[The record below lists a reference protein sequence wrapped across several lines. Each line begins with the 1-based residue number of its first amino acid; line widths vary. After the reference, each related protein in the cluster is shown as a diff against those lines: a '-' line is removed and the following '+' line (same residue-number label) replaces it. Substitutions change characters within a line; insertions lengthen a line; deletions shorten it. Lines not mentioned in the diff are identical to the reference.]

1 MELQKINVKFFVAEP
16 NDLPLAGFIDLFHG
30 WIQASDGMY
39 HDVADYSHMQ
49 AGPGIV
55 LVANDANLSIDETG
69 YRRGLLYSRKSQLKG
84 SNESKLREVV
94 RSALENC
101 RRIEEEP
108 LLGRKLRFLGNELVI
123 SINDRLLAPNTDAC
137 FQEIKPEI
145 ESLAKRLYTDAE
157 VTLERDSDPR
167 KLFNVHIKTPRA
179 LDLKE
184 LLSNLHDN

>member
-16 NDLPLAGFIDLFHG
+16 NDVPLADFIDLFHG
-30 WIQASDGMY
+30 WIQATDGLY
-39 HDVADYSHMQ
+39 HDVADYSHIQ

-84 SNESKLREVV
+84 SNESKLREVL

-108 LLGRKLRFLGNELVI
+108 LLGSKLRFLGNELLI
-123 SINDRLLAPNTDAC
+123 SINDRLLAPNTEAC
-137 FQEIKPEI
+137 FQQIKPEI
-145 ESLAKRLYTDAE
+145 ESLAKRLYADAE
-157 VTLERDSDPR
+157 FTLERDSEPR
-167 KLFNVHIKTPRA
+167 KLFNVHIKTPGA
-179 LDLKE
+179 LNLKE
-184 LLSNLHDN
+184 LLSNLQNN